1 MLREWN
7 LLLQYNL
14 LTQNLKLYLTINK
27 QCVSVPCAV
36 FLCFFFFFLDLLS
49 IFLSSL
55 DHVYEALLYTD
66 IDLGSVEPDSIL
78 NEDYIKLIVK
88 KSGMKYKSAKLK
100 EEKERENTDAVK
112 R

>member
-27 QCVSVPCAV
+27 QCASVPCVV
-36 FLCFFFFFLDLLS
+36 FLCFFFFLDLLS

>member
-1 MLREWN
+1 M
-7 LLLQYNL
+7 
-14 LTQNLKLYLTINK
+14 
-27 QCVSVPCAV
+27 CFCP
-36 FLCFFFFFLDLLS
+36 LCCFVGCFFFLDELLS

-66 IDLGSVEPDSIL
+66 IDLGSIEPDSIL

>member
-1 MLREWN
+1 MCFCPLFV
-7 LLLQYNL
+7 
-14 LTQNLKLYLTINK
+14 II
-27 QCVSVPCAV
+27 
-36 FLCFFFFFLDLLS
+36 FFFGELLNS
-49 IFLSSL
+49 FLSSL

-66 IDLGSVEPDSIL
+66 IDLGSIEADSIL